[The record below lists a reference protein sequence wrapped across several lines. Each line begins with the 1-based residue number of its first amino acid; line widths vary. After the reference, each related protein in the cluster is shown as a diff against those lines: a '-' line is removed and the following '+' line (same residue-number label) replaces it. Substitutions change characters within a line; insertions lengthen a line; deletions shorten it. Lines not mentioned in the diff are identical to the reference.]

1 MISVPQPGAYVP
13 DRPVTRGAP
22 ALFLDRDG
30 VVNVN
35 HGYVHTPERTQWLPG
50 IFEFCGLARQ
60 AGYLLVVV
68 TNQAGIARGYYSE
81 AQFLD
86 YTRWVHGEF
95 AARGVPLDA
104 TFYCPH
110 HPTAGLGE
118 LCVDCE
124 CRKPRPGMFLA
135 AASLLDV
142 AMDRSLM
149 VGDQDTDLIAA
160 SRAGIKAGFL
170 VEGGAVDPFA
180 AAITWLQQDRLR
192 IPR

>member
-1 MISVPQPGAYVP
+1 MMSIPQPGAYVP
-13 DRPVTRGAP
+13 VRPATLGSPAP

-50 IFEFCGLARQ
+50 IFDLSARARQ

-81 AQFLD
+81 EQFLE
-86 YTRWVHGEF
+86 YTCWVHGEF

-104 TFYCPH
+104 TLYCPH

-135 AASLLDV
+135 AASLLNI
-142 AMDRSLM
+142 ALDRSLM
-149 VGDQDTDLIAA
+149 VGDQESDLIAA
-160 SRAGIKAGFL
+160 SRAGLKAGLL
-170 VEGGAVDPFA
+170 VKESAVDPFGPA
-180 AAITWLQQDRLR
+180 VALLR
-192 IPR
+192 QSRA